1 MCVQRESLKFA
12 TCRTR
17 NEKKKINL
25 TKKNVI
31 ILSANLECIW
41 MREFPSEFSF
51 YLFFYFFCDHLKNR
65 KHLCTVCFHN
75 SLVVRA
81 IERHKKKSKTNQ
93 LPIFIVVEQLF
104 VDFKNVPFFSFSN
117 ETFWLTS
124 IGVTW
129 IRNWHRL
136 GATARCAI
144 YLSKIYNKQIE
155 VL

>member
-1 MCVQRESLKFA
+1 MANFFLLFEWTIFFFLCEINFDFVLCVQRESLKFA

-17 NEKKKINL
+17 NKKKKINS

-31 ILSANLECIW
+31 ILLANLECIW

-51 YLFFYFFCDHLKNR
+51 YLFFYSFCDHLKNR
-65 KHLCTVCFHN
+65 KHLCTVCFYN

-104 VDFKNVPFFSFSN
+104 VDFKNVLFFPS
-117 ETFWLTS
+117 LTKHF
-124 IGVTW
+124 G
-129 IRNWHRL
+129 
-136 GATARCAI
+136 
-144 YLSKIYNKQIE
+144 
-155 VL
+155 